1 MIKYYNI
8 YSLQYNFEH
17 ITCFM
22 LSSHKLLLLPN
33 VRNKIVSSLV
43 YSPLC
48 SDVPSCVKE
57 GRATR

>member
-22 LSSHKLLLLPN
+22 LSSHKLLLHPN
-33 VRNKIVSSLV
+33 AQQDSELSSVL
-43 YSPLC
+43 SLML
-48 SDVPSCVKE
+48 
-57 GRATR
+57 